1 MNQADKIE
9 LQESWRKVK
18 PILLVLGVLI
28 LVAYLMRGCEAEHKL
43 AQANTMNKAL
53 GDSLKTWRDKEGNY
67 KANITLLENENADY
81 FTKWN
86 TADST
91 VVKLQAL
98 VTKYKKQ
105 LDKKGSATVITTD
118 ADINISEPT
127 IVYRDTTK
135 PCDPIYET
143 PFEIMGTGE
152 YEKTKWVWGIV
163 TATKDSTRVGM
174 RFHEEIDV
182 VIGQEKT
189 GFLGLG
195 KPRPFAEVT
204 LHNPFNKVST
214 LRSYSTTPLP
224 AKRFGIGP
232 VIAYGVGYGF
242 TPQFFAGIGINW
254 NWIKL

>member
-9 LQESWRKVK
+9 LQENLKKARITLVVIT
-18 PILLVLGVLI
+18 ILAI
-28 LVAYLMRGCEAEHKL
+28 VAFLWRGCEAEQKL
-43 AQANTMNKAL
+43 AQTETMNKAL
-53 GDSLKTWRDKEGNY
+53 GDSLKTWRDKEGAF
-67 KANITLLENENADY
+67 KANITLLENQSADY

-86 TADST
+86 TSDST

-105 LDKKGSATVITTD
+105 LNKKGSATVITTD

-127 IVYRDTTK
+127 IVYRDTTR

-143 PFEIMGTGE
+143 SFEIMGTGK
-152 YEKTKWVWGIV
+152 YKKTKWVWGIV

-214 LRSYSTTPLP
+214 LRSYSTTALP
-224 AKRFGIGP
+224 AKRFGVGP
-232 VIAYGVGYGF
+232 VVAYGVGYGF
-242 TPQFFAGIGINW
+242 TPQFFAGIGVNYNLIR
-254 NWIKL
+254 L

>member
-9 LQESWRKVK
+9 YKEIWSKVK
-18 PILLVLGVLI
+18 PVFWVITILVLVL
-28 LVAYLMRGCEAEHKL
+28 YLMRGCEAKTKL
-43 AQANTMNKAL
+43 AEAETMNKAL
-53 GDSLKTWRDKEGNY
+53 GDSLTTWRDKEGAF
-67 KANITLLENENADY
+67 KANITLLENQSADY

-105 LDKKGSATVITTD
+105 LGKKGSATVITTD
-118 ADINISEPT
+118 AEIDISEPT

-135 PCDPIYET
+135 PCDPVYQT
-143 PFEIMGTGE
+143 DFEIMGTGK
-152 YEKTKWVWGIV
+152 YKDTRWVWGVV
-163 TATKDSTRVGM
+163 TATKDSTQVGM

-214 LRSYSTTPLP
+214 LRSFNVTPP
-224 AKRFGIGP
+224 RPKRFGIGP
-232 VIAYGVGYGF
+232 TLSYGVGSEF
-242 TPQFFAGIGINW
+242 VPQVFVGIGITW
-254 NWIKL
+254 GIIKL